1 MILRY
6 QPGSDLGGDRV
17 KTEVWRAFSVTAVMV
32 VMTWLFVVAP
42 LPLEAQTQELP
53 QVTTERMTVFVEA
66 HIAISEQRDDFH
78 AELGR
83 THELQERERIRARFQ
98 ERTQEILADNEMTQ
112 LEYDEITLVISID
125 EEQRLI
131 FERMLEELSSGGGSG
146 QRTD

>member
-1 MILRY
+1 M
-6 QPGSDLGGDRV
+6 
-17 KTEVWRAFSVTAVMV
+17 KTEVWKALNATAVIV
-32 VMTWLFVVAP
+32 SMTTLLLVKP
-42 LPLEAQTQELP
+42 LPLVAQTQELP

-98 ERTQEILADNEMTQ
+98 EKIQEILTEHEMSQ

-131 FERMLEELSSGGGSG
+131 FERILEELSSGGDSS
-146 QRTD
+146 

>member
-1 MILRY
+1 M
-6 QPGSDLGGDRV
+6 
-17 KTEVWRAFSVTAVMV
+17 KTEVWKALNVTAVIV
-32 VMTWLFVVAP
+32 SVTTLLLVKP
-42 LPLEAQTQELP
+42 LPLVAQTQELP

-66 HIAISEQRDDFH
+66 HIAIREQRDDFH

-98 ERTQEILADNEMTQ
+98 ERIQEILTEHEMSQ

-131 FERMLEELSSGGGSG
+131 FERILEELSSGGDSS
-146 QRTD
+146 

>member
-1 MILRY
+1 M
-6 QPGSDLGGDRV
+6 
-17 KTEVWRAFSVTAVMV
+17 KTEVWKALNVTAVIVSVTMLLLV
-32 VMTWLFVVAP
+32 KP
-42 LPLEAQTQELP
+42 LPLVAQTQELP

-98 ERTQEILADNEMTQ
+98 ERIEEILTEHEMSQ

-131 FERMLEELSSGGGSG
+131 FERMLEELSSGG
-146 QRTD
+146 D

>member
-1 MILRY
+1 M
-6 QPGSDLGGDRV
+6 
-17 KTEVWRAFSVTAVMV
+17 KTEVWKALNVTAVSV
-32 VMTWLFVVAP
+32 LMTAALLVKP
-42 LPLEAQTQELP
+42 LPLVAQTQELP
-53 QVTTERMTVFVEA
+53 QVTTERMTVFVQA

-98 ERTQEILADNEMTQ
+98 ERIQEILTEHEMSQ

-131 FERMLEELSSGGGSG
+131 FERILEELSSGGDSS
-146 QRTD
+146 

>member
-1 MILRY
+1 M
-6 QPGSDLGGDRV
+6 

-32 VMTWLFVVAP
+32 VVTWLCVVAP

-53 QVTTERMTVFVEA
+53 QVTTKRMTVFVKA

>member
-1 MILRY
+1 M
-6 QPGSDLGGDRV
+6 
-17 KTEVWRAFSVTAVMV
+17 KTEVWKALNVTAVIV
-32 VMTWLFVVAP
+32 SVTTLLLVKP
-42 LPLEAQTQELP
+42 LPLVAQTQELP

-98 ERTQEILADNEMTQ
+98 ERIQEILTEHEMSQ

-131 FERMLEELSSGGGSG
+131 FERMLEELSSGGDSG
-146 QRTD
+146 

>member
-1 MILRY
+1 M
-6 QPGSDLGGDRV
+6 
-17 KTEVWRAFSVTAVMV
+17 KTEVWKALNVTAVIDSV
-32 VMTWLFVVAP
+32 TTLLLVKP
-42 LPLEAQTQELP
+42 LPLVAQTQELP

-98 ERTQEILADNEMTQ
+98 ERIQEILTEHEMSQ

-131 FERMLEELSSGGGSG
+131 FERMLEELSSGGDSS
-146 QRTD
+146 

>member
-1 MILRY
+1 M
-6 QPGSDLGGDRV
+6 
-17 KTEVWRAFSVTAVMV
+17 KTEVWKALNVTAVIV
-32 VMTWLFVVAP
+32 SVTTLLLVKP
-42 LPLEAQTQELP
+42 LPLVAQTQELP

-98 ERTQEILADNEMTQ
+98 ERIEEILTEHEMSQ

-131 FERMLEELSSGGGSG
+131 FERILEELSSGGDSS
-146 QRTD
+146 

>member
-1 MILRY
+1 M
-6 QPGSDLGGDRV
+6 
-17 KTEVWRAFSVTAVMV
+17 KTEVWKALNGTAVIV
-32 VMTWLFVVAP
+32 SMTTLLLVKP
-42 LPLEAQTQELP
+42 LPLVAQTQELP

-98 ERTQEILADNEMTQ
+98 ERIQEILTEHEMSQ

-131 FERMLEELSSGGGSG
+131 FERILEELSSGGDSS
-146 QRTD
+146 

>member
-1 MILRY
+1 M
-6 QPGSDLGGDRV
+6 

-112 LEYDEITLVISID
+112 IEYDEITLVISID

-131 FERMLEELSSGGGSG
+131 FERILEELSSGEGSG
-146 QRTD
+146 

>member
-1 MILRY
+1 M
-6 QPGSDLGGDRV
+6 
-17 KTEVWRAFSVTAVMV
+17 KTEVWKALNVTAVIV
-32 VMTWLFVVAP
+32 SMTTLLLVKP
-42 LPLEAQTQELP
+42 LPLVAQTQELP

-98 ERTQEILADNEMTQ
+98 ERIQEILTEHEMSQ

-131 FERMLEELSSGGGSG
+131 FERILEELSSGGDSS
-146 QRTD
+146 

>member
-1 MILRY
+1 M
-6 QPGSDLGGDRV
+6 
-17 KTEVWRAFSVTAVMV
+17 KTEVWKALNVTAVIVSVTA
-32 VMTWLFVVAP
+32 LFLVEPSP
-42 LPLEAQTQELP
+42 LVGQTQELP

-98 ERTQEILADNEMTQ
+98 ERIQEILTEHEMSQ
-112 LEYDEITLVISID
+112 FEYDEITLVISID

-131 FERMLEELSSGGGSG
+131 FERILEELSSGGDSS
-146 QRTD
+146 

>member
-1 MILRY
+1 M
-6 QPGSDLGGDRV
+6 

-98 ERTQEILADNEMTQ
+98 ERTQEILAENEMTQ

>member
-1 MILRY
+1 
-6 QPGSDLGGDRV
+6 V
-17 KTEVWRAFSVTAVMV
+17 KTEAWKALNVTAVSV
-32 VMTWLFVVAP
+32 LMTAALLVKP
-42 LPLEAQTQELP
+42 LPLVAQTQELP
-53 QVTTERMTVFVEA
+53 QVTTERMTVFVQA

-98 ERTQEILADNEMTQ
+98 EKIQEVLAEHEMSQ

-131 FERMLEELSSGGGSG
+131 FERILEELSSGRDSS
-146 QRTD
+146 

>member
-1 MILRY
+1 
-6 QPGSDLGGDRV
+6 V
-17 KTEVWRAFSVTAVMV
+17 KTEVWRVFSVTAAMV
-32 VMTWLFVVAP
+32 VMTWLFVVVP

-66 HIAISEQRDDFH
+66 HIAISEQRDNFH

-98 ERTQEILADNEMTQ
+98 ESTQEILADREMTQ
-112 LEYDEITLVISID
+112 LEYDEIMLVISID

-131 FERMLEELSSGGGSG
+131 FERVLEELSSGGGSG

>member
-1 MILRY
+1 M
-6 QPGSDLGGDRV
+6 

-32 VMTWLFVVAP
+32 VMTSLFVVAP